1 MNISREFS
9 IKDGIS
15 DMQAEGLLKIGEW
28 IVSPDCNSMTRG
40 ALCHHL
46 EPKTMAVLTELAR
59 QPNKV
64 VNRSEILDKVWPRT
78 FSGDEAL
85 SRCVSQLRSFF
96 EDDSRDPHYIET
108 IPKKGY
114 RLVATCESLINE
126 SGEKLPL
133 ASDHRSPAQGETEPP
148 SPSRRLKP
156 AARKLHTTQFL
167 VLLGAVA
174 ILLKIGAMGI
184 QSFSSSNDSVRI
196 STIQAPAHSVF
207 VLPFSNLTG
216 HPDDDSFAEGIAT
229 TIRSEASKNG
239 DIVVIANSSFHP
251 DEADLGNIRALAS
264 EIGAA
269 TVLTGS
275 VQRSVDELRIT
286 AQLADGYSG
295 FSIWSKSF
303 DLTDDDIF
311 SVQDE
316 IATSVVYEI
325 RNSLL
330 DSSTAAIEQA
340 QAESR

>member
-1 MNISREFS
+1 
-9 IKDGIS
+9 
-15 DMQAEGLLKIGEW
+15 MQAEGLLKIGEW
-28 IVSPDCNSMTRG
+28 TVSPECNSMTRG
-40 ALCHHL
+40 EVCHHL
-46 EPKTMAVLTELAR
+46 EPKTMAVLTELAC

-64 VNRSEILDKVWPRT
+64 VNRSELLDKVWPRT

-96 EDDSRDPHYIET
+96 EDDSRDPRYIET

-114 RLVATCESLINE
+114 RLVANCIPLKDRESPE
-126 SGEKLPL
+126 TPVE
-133 ASDHRSPAQGETEPP
+133 QTEPVEEAAEH
-148 SPSRRLKP
+148 P
-156 AARKLHTTQFL
+156 AAPPPVPSALTAPRKLRTTQVL
-167 VLLGAVA
+167 VMVGAVA
-174 ILLKIGAMGI
+174 VLLKIGAMAL
-184 QSFSSSNDSVRI
+184 QSLSTPADETII
-196 STIQAPAHSVF
+196 SIVKAPAHSVY

-229 TIRSEASKNG
+229 TIRSEASKTE
-239 DIVVIANSSFHP
+239 DIVVIASSSFRP
-251 DEADLGNIRALAS
+251 NEADLGNVRALAS

-275 VQRSVDELRIT
+275 VQRSANELRIT
-286 AQLADGYSG
+286 AQLVDGYSG
-295 FSIWSKSF
+295 FSLWSKSF

>member
-1 MNISREFS
+1 M
-9 IKDGIS
+9 
-15 DMQAEGLLKIGEW
+15 LKIGEW
-28 IVSPDCNSMTRG
+28 TVSPECNSMTRG
-40 ALCHHL
+40 EVCHHL
-46 EPKTMAVLTELAR
+46 EPKTMAVLTELAC

-64 VNRSEILDKVWPRT
+64 VNRSELLDKVWPRT

-114 RLVATCESLINE
+114 RLVANCIPLKHRESPE
-126 SGEKLPL
+126 TPFE
-133 ASDHRSPAQGETEPP
+133 QTEPVEEAAEH
-148 SPSRRLKP
+148 P
-156 AARKLHTTQFL
+156 AAPPPVPSALTAPRKLRTTQVL
-167 VLLGAVA
+167 VMVGAVA
-174 ILLKIGAMGI
+174 VLLKIGAMAL
-184 QSFSSSNDSVRI
+184 QSLSTPADETII
-196 STIQAPAHSVF
+196 SIVKAPAHSVY

-229 TIRSEASKNG
+229 TIRSEASKTE
-239 DIVVIANSSFHP
+239 DIVVIASSSFRP
-251 DEADLGNIRALAS
+251 NEADLGNVRALAS

-275 VQRSVDELRIT
+275 VQRSANELRIT
-286 AQLADGYSG
+286 AQLVDGYSG
-295 FSIWSKSF
+295 FSLWSKSF

-330 DSSTAAIEQA
+330 DSSAAAIEQA